1 MATRKKSVNDIE
13 AQLQRIKDAVSR
25 RAKGQPDEIAIP
37 LYKRYRRALRAATA
51 YQKNIFKMKSQKNYD
66 RKFEEADNARDLN
79 DIARKQMNR
88 KYSPNTYRGLNK
100 G

>member
-1 MATRKKSVNDIE
+1 METRKKSVNDIE

-51 YQKNIFKMKSQKNYD
+51 YQKNIFKMKSQKN
-66 RKFEEADNARDLN
+66 

>member
-13 AQLQRIKDAVSR
+13 AQLDRIRTMALSR
-25 RAKGQPDEIAIP
+25 GANQPDEIAIP
-37 LYKRYRRALRAATA
+37 IYKRYRRALIAARN
-51 YQKNIFKMKSQKNYD
+51 YQRNISNSKSFRRLD
-66 RKFEEADNARDLN
+66 DKFAGAEGVKRDE
-79 DIARKQMNR
+79 IVSKQLNR